1 MAKRNAKKKK
11 TSVSDILNFAA
22 GGFVDISKLTD
33 YDYLSGLLETV
44 ERSGGAGKAAETIRK
59 MTGGGTP
66 EGGAQAPRR
75 RTRKRTRKPHGGAD
89 YGMRT
94 EGKEKPEWS
103 SEFSDEERG
112 RSRSGAGKAA
122 RKKKD
127 DEDNKRAEE
136 FRRKIVALLI
146 ELTIGNKGMMF
157 ANLFGFASKAAGGGG
172 GGVPPIDAFNAL
184 KDAMGGIP
192 PQFKALGAALTG
204 AKVAAEALKKT
215 FENFQE
221 RTDKDAQAVAAGVD
235 TATFRT
241 AEAVMK
247 GAGGKASDMYGMMQ
261 DFTLRRTRLT
271 RAGDSAGLSEW
282 ITKAETL
289 LADRSDPNDV
299 AKVREF
305 MRNFLQKSGS
315 DYFKLV
321 FDQYSKAHHS
331 GQTARAATIAKDF
344 GLGAGVMNLAQA
356 QPGLTGERLLSGI
369 ASVSQ
374 FAGAGEAANRRA
386 RIEANI
392 GKEIIK
398 QGLSDIKA
406 GFFDYISLM
415 DGEGFTEQLKNVKSI
430 PKKAKGG
437 RETRPALFAEAGPEW
452 FIPEKNDAN
461 SHALIIQAAE
471 ACGLPM
477 FARGGRRSFGRKADK
492 SFLGPKIG
500 LERRTFGRKAPKD
513 FLGKRIDLG
522 RRTTLDYTGS
532 VWRGKTTKQISD
544 RIAAEKK
551 AAAGKQVT
559 INISHMEVKAN
570 DAQAFMKSLQDIAAN
585 PFSGVATS
593 LAASFDTKRVV

>member
-1 MAKRNAKKKK
+1 MAKRSAKKKK

-59 MTGGGTP
+59 MAGGGTP
-66 EGGAQAPRR
+66 EGGAQTPRR
-75 RTRKRTRKPHGGAD
+75 RTRKRTRKPRGGAD

-94 EGKEKPEWS
+94 EGKEKSEWS
-103 SEFSDEERG
+103 AEFTDEKRG
-112 RSRSGAGKAA
+112 RSSRGEKE
-122 RKKKD
+122 D
-127 DEDNKRAEE
+127 DERNKRMEAL
-136 FRRKIVALLI
+136 RKIVALLMK
-146 ELTIGNKGMMF
+146 LAVGNKGMML
-157 ANLFGFASKAAGGGG
+157 ANLFGFSSKTNGGG

-184 KDAMGGIP
+184 NDAMGGLP
-192 PQFKALGAALTG
+192 PQFKAFGAALAG

-221 RTDKDAQAVAAGVD
+221 RTDKDAQAAAAGVD
-235 TATFRT
+235 PAIFRT

-247 GAGGKASDMYGMMQ
+247 GSGGKASDIYGMMQ

-271 RAGDSAGLSEW
+271 RAGDNAGLSEW

-305 MRNFLQKSGS
+305 MQNFLQKSGS

-356 QPGLTGERLLSGI
+356 QPKLTGERLLSEI
-369 ASVSQ
+369 ASMSR
-374 FAGAGEAANRRA
+374 FAGTGEAENRRA

-398 QGLSDIKA
+398 QVLSDVKA
-406 GFFDYISLM
+406 RFFDDVSGIR
-415 DGEGFTEQLKNVKSI
+415 DGGFTGLKNVKPI

-437 RETRPALFAEAGPEW
+437 RETRPALFAEVGPEW

-477 FARGGRRSFGRKADK
+477 FARGGRRSFGRKA
-492 SFLGPKIG
+492 
-500 LERRTFGRKAPKD
+500 PKD

-522 RRTTLDYTGS
+522 RRTTLDYSGS

-570 DAQAFMKSLQDIAAN
+570 DAQAFMKSLQDITAN